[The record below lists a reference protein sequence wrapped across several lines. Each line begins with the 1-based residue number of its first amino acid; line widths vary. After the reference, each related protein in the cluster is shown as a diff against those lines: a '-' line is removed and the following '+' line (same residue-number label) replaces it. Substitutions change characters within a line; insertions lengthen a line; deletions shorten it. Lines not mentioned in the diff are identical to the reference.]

1 MSICR
6 MSTVQ
11 QCFPSGPWETEV
23 HHLSKHC
30 EIISIEESCAS
41 LGLAWEEPFA
51 LEITSYYFPFKLG
64 VINLA
69 SNTENS
75 SYV

>member
-23 HHLSKHC
+23 HHLSKRC

-41 LGLAWEEPFA
+41 LGLAREEPFA

-75 SYV
+75 SYA